1 MNRKL
6 LAVGMALLLVVATYA
21 GASFYAGMR
30 IQAETDRAV
39 EMLNAH
45 LSRKWSDQIQISQS
59 SYSRGIFSSTA
70 TYVLTFPSSKDPS
83 IRPEIIFTNQIEH
96 GPLPARALMQGQFSP
111 MMAILY
117 TTIDPNPYTQAVF
130 TALGGKPLMNG
141 YTRLDMQGIASLNW
155 TAPAVQYA
163 QEEFST
169 QFGGASLKATIGA
182 DFSSSKGT
190 LTIDSLMLGDSHSS
204 IDLQGVTVQTDT
216 RIGSFDLNIG
226 TSQASVDRLTM
237 TRPDKSTFT
246 FEKLN
251 SQLKLN
257 EKASMLDGQVSYEA
271 GAILINQQNWGKLSL
286 TASYAQLDGTALKSL
301 IDLNNSLLT
310 RSLTNAPESDLLTT
324 ADLKQFWLGVQA
336 LLKSSPTFNINPLL
350 WITPEGEST
359 FNLNTAFTPAE
370 TTATGMGLASNPISS
385 VKASLEVSR
394 PMVAGL
400 IAQSNQQSGMT
411 AAQVKTKTEREIKS
425 LLDIASQIK
434 IGKLEG
440 EKFVSRLTFE
450 KNVLTVNERAIP
462 LKSITDYLYA
472 AMPADWLFQETPS
485 KQDKPD
491 ESVEIKHL
499 DPSVLATILTAAD
512 FNFEQVRDEQGDPL
526 LKVSPGNSGAAKID
540 ISFIGCGADPTCE
553 DVLLRATYSPN
564 KPVALQ
570 VANDWNIRN
579 RWARAYVND
588 KNEAVIEMDI
598 SAYGGIGRDALEAM
612 VSTFFKIVGD
622 FSKDLKDA
630 K

>member
-21 GASFYAGMR
+21 GASFYAGVR
-30 IQAETDRAV
+30 IQTETDRAV

-163 QEEFST
+163 QEALST

-182 DFSSSKGT
+182 DFSSSQGT

-336 LLKSSPTFNINPLL
+336 LLKSSPTFNIAPLL

-359 FNLNTAFTPAE
+359 FILNTAFTPAE
-370 TTATGMGLASNPISS
+370 TTATGMGLASNPISN

-394 PMVAGL
+394 PMIAGL
-400 IAQSNQQSGMT
+400 ITQSNQQSGMT
-411 AAQVKTKTEREIKS
+411 AAQAKIKTEREIKS
-425 LLDIASQIK
+425 LLDVASQIK

-450 KNVLTVNERAIP
+450 KNILTVNERTIP
-462 LKSITDYLYA
+462 LKSITDYLYR

-485 KQDKPD
+485 TQDKPD

-540 ISFIGCGADPTCE
+540 ISFIGCGADATCE